1 MIGMLGGMANTGPI
15 GALLQRYRQRAG
27 LTQQEVAD
35 LSGVSVAGLRD
46 LEQGRVARPRVSTLR
61 RLAEAL
67 VLSKV
72 EFEEVLRAGGGDQVT
87 GVRVE
92 VLGPLRVVVDG
103 AMTDL
108 GSETQRALLGLLA
121 LSPNSSVGR
130 DALVEAVWGARPPS
144 GVADL
149 LQSRV
154 SRLRRRLR
162 SARSGAEIAVTAT
175 RGGYQLIVT
184 EDQLDLLVFRR
195 NVERARQLRDAGEAA
210 QACAMFAESVRLWRA
225 DPLAG
230 LEVLQSHPVVTALV
244 REWQA
249 VVTEYTQVAAESGS
263 YDEVLPLVRHAA
275 DADPLHE
282 GLHAGLM
289 IALAGSGQQA
299 AALAVFDRLRRQL
312 AEELGADPGPEL
324 TAAYQRVLRQ
334 EVARQEFAPVSA
346 HRQLP
351 PDIADF
357 SGRQAELAAMLEQL
371 PPAAA
376 GSTAV
381 VISSIEGMGG
391 VGKTRLAVHVAHQLL
406 AAGRYADVQLYVDLH
421 GHADQP
427 PADPSAV
434 LASFLR
440 LLGVPGG
447 QIPQE
452 SASRSAMFRDQLFG
466 KNALVLLDNAAA
478 EDQVLPLLPAS
489 PTNLVLITSR
499 RSLALDGAHAL
510 PLDVFTA
517 AEAEE
522 LLSKVL
528 GRDRV
533 AADQSGLRR
542 VVALCGRLPLAVT
555 LVARR
560 MQSRPGWT
568 LTDLADRLERTGDR
582 LGELA
587 AGTRQLRAVF
597 DLSYQA
603 LETQQQHVFRLLGLH
618 PGQEFTATSVAALT
632 ALAPVT
638 ARQVLDRL
646 VDEHLVVAVTGDRY
660 RLHDLLHDY
669 VVRIVQTDE
678 PDDVREAAV
687 SRVLDYF
694 LHTAATASRLLQ
706 RLRVPLDLVGTPPP
720 HGPRLSTTDDAE
732 VWLETERAN
741 LVAAV
746 TFAAENSRPTHA
758 WQLAESL
765 QGYVSIHGYI
775 EDWLLTHQVAL
786 NAAIAAHDRVGE
798 AVMRTYLGGCYMFLD
813 RPEDGLEHLYRALEL
828 HRRSGNS
835 NLEAS
840 VHGYLGYV
848 CWRLGRFAEALEFTQ
863 RGIALHVGR
872 DSNREAMMREHAGLL
887 LSILGRFEE
896 ALENY
901 ERAVVLY
908 RLSDDPALHMLAEV
922 CVGDIYRDMG
932 RLDDAREHLERLVKD
947 VATHGSRPTLV
958 HALHRLGKTYD
969 DLGRLDDAVERLTE
983 ALELVR
989 KVGVAITESVVLID
1003 LGVAYRNTGDLD
1015 RALALI
1021 DEGLVLALS
1030 TKERYQQARAL
1041 DALASVHDR
1050 AGRADLAQDYWQR
1063 AHALFTELGTPEADR
1078 IRPRLRPAGATR
1090 SPR

>member
-1 MIGMLGGMANTGPI
+1 VIEKGH
-15 GALLQRYRQRAG
+15 
-27 LTQQEVAD
+27 
-35 LSGVSVAGLRD
+35 GVLALRD

-61 RLAEAL
+61 RLSEAL
-67 VLSKV
+67 GLSKV
-72 EFEEVLRAGGGDQVT
+72 EFEDALRSGGELSS

-92 VLGPLRVVVDG
+92 VLGSLRVVVDG
-103 AMTDL
+103 AVTDL

-121 LSPNSSVGR
+121 LSPNLSVGR
-130 DALVEAVWGARPPS
+130 DALVEAVWGARPPA

-149 LQSRV
+149 LQSRI

-162 SARSGAEIAVTAT
+162 SEGSGADVGLTAT

-184 EDQLDLLVFRR
+184 DDQLDLLVFRR
-195 NVERARQLRDAGEAA
+195 NVERARQLREAGEAT
-210 QACAMFAESVRLWRA
+210 QACAMFADAVRLWRA

-230 LEVLQSHPVVTALV
+230 LGVLQSHPVVTALV

-249 VVTEYTQVAAESGS
+249 VVTEYTQVAAECGR
-263 YDEVLPLVRHAA
+263 YDEVLPLVQQAA

-312 AEELGADPGPEL
+312 VEELGADPGPEL
-324 TAAYQRVLRQ
+324 AAAYQRVLRQ

-357 SGRQAELAAMLEQL
+357 SGRQAELNAVHEQL
-371 PPAAA
+371 PDAAT

-427 PADPSAV
+427 PADPAAV

-452 SASRSAMFRDQLFG
+452 LASRSAMFRDRLFD
-466 KNALVLLDNAAA
+466 KNALVLLDNAAH

-522 LLSKVL
+522 LLARVL
-528 GRDRV
+528 GPERV
-533 AADQSGLRR
+533 TADLPGLRR
-542 VVALCGRLPLAVT
+542 VVALCGHLPLAVT

-568 LTDLADRLERTGDR
+568 LTDLADRLEQTGDR

-603 LETQQQHVFRLLGLH
+603 LAIEQQRVFRLLGLH
-618 PGQEFTATSVAALT
+618 PGREFTAASVAALT
-632 ALAPVT
+632 GLSPRNT
-638 ARQVLDRL
+638 RQVLDRL
-646 VDEHLVVAVTGDRY
+646 VDEHLVVAITGDRY
-660 RLHDLLHDY
+660 QLHDLLNDY
-669 VVRIVQTDE
+669 AVQTTHT
-678 PDDVREAAV
+678 DDAV
-687 SRVLDYF
+687 HIRNSAITRVLDYY
-694 LHTAATASRLLQ
+694 LHTAAKALHLMQPLRTQLKLTGCPPEHAPKLSTMEEASR
-706 RLRVPLDLVGTPPP
+706 
-720 HGPRLSTTDDAE
+720 
-732 VWLETERAN
+732 WFETEQAS
-741 LVAAV
+741 LIAAV
-746 TFAAENSRPTHA
+746 TFAADHDQPTRS
-758 WQLAESL
+758 WQLAASTQGFL
-765 QGYVSIHGYI
+765 SMHGYV
-775 EDWLLTHQVAL
+775 EDWLHSHQVGL
-786 NAAIAAHDRVGE
+786 EAAVESNDHTGE
-798 AVMRTYLGGCYMFLD
+798 AIMRTYLGGCYALMERGD
-813 RPEDGLEHLYRALEL
+813 EGIHHLYRALDL
-828 HRRSGNS
+828 HRESGDR
-835 NLEAS
+835 NLEIT
-840 VHGYLGYV
+840 VLGYLGYTGR
-848 CWRLGRFAEALEFTQ
+848 RLGRFAEALEYTEQ
-863 RGIALHVGR
+863 AIALVA
-872 DSNREAMMREHAGLL
+872 DIDPQREAMMRELSGWL
-887 LSILGRFEE
+887 LSVFGRFEE
-896 ALENY
+896 ALQTY
-901 ERAVVLY
+901 ERAIVLY
-908 RLSDDPALHMLAEV
+908 RESSFTDSHVMADA
-922 CVGDIYRDMG
+922 CVGDVYRNMG
-932 RLDDAREHLERLVKD
+932 RLDEAREHLERLVKEAAEHST
-947 VATHGSRPTLV
+947 VPTYAN
-958 HALHRLGKTYD
+958 ALHRLGKTYWA
-969 DLGRLDDAVERLTE
+969 LGRLDDARTNLTE

-989 KVGVAITESVVLID
+989 RVAVEITEAEILID
-1003 LGVAYRNTGDLD
+1003 LGAIQRDAGNLD
-1015 RALALI
+1015 TALALVN
-1021 DEGLVLALS
+1021 EGMTVAITS
-1030 TKERYQQARAL
+1030 KERYQQARAL

-1050 AGRADLAQDYWQR
+1050 AGRTKEARDHWQR
-1063 AHALFTELGTPEADR
+1063 AHTMFTELGTPEAVR
-1078 IRPRLRPAGATR
+1078 IKAKLAEDK
-1090 SPR
+1090 S